1 MNTKYLKKQ
10 EFIITLAENME
21 KTKKIVSLTVLKCR
35 CRRLPLICLS
45 AVSLPM
51 FFPQMAMAYIDPGTG
66 AYIFQ
71 ILIAGLLGAV
81 FVMKTYWHKIL
92 AIMKRL
98 FSYKNKQDTSEK

>member
-1 MNTKYLKKQ
+1 
-10 EFIITLAENME
+10 ME
-21 KTKKIVSLTVLKCR
+21 KPKKIVSLTVLKCF

-45 AVSLPM
+45 AVFLPM

-81 FVMKTYWHKIL
+81 FATKTYWHRIK
-92 AIMKRL
+92 AVMKRL
-98 FSYKNKQDTSEK
+98 FSSKNKQDTREN